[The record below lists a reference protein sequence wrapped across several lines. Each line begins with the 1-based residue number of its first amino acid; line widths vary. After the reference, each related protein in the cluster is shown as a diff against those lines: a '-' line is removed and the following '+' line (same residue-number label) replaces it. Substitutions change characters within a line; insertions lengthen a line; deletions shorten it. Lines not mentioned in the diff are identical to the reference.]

1 MLYNSKNRFGG
12 IIMND
17 TAMREKQ
24 ITKTSLIGIIANIF
38 LAGFK
43 ALVGIISGSIAIVL
57 DAVNNLTDALSSVI
71 TIAGIKLAKRK
82 PDNDHPFGHGRV
94 EYFSAIIISGIVLA
108 AGIMSLI
115 ESVKKIIH
123 PEIPNYTVATIVI
136 VAVAVVVKLLLGKY
150 VKAQGVKFN
159 SDALIASGADASFDA
174 IISASTLL
182 GAAITLIF
190 KISVDGI
197 IGAIISAFIIKAGI
211 ELFMEAIGSVMG
223 ARPDSETT
231 KAIKQTVRE
240 IDGVMGAYDLVLH
253 DYGPD
258 KAIGS
263 VHIEI
268 PADMSAEQV
277 HKLTKKIQLTVLEQY
292 HIFLTVGIY
301 AIDEAHNPQRK
312 LINALA
318 LDHPGTLGTH
328 GIYIDDD
335 SRYAS
340 FDVLTDFTVADREE
354 LRKEII
360 AEVSANVL
368 PDYTIDVSFDTNYSD

>member
-1 MLYNSKNRFGG
+1 
-12 IIMND
+12 MND
-17 TAMREKQ
+17 AVIREKQ
-24 ITKTSLIGIIANIF
+24 ITKTSLVGIIANIF

-43 ALVGIISGSIAIVL
+43 ALVGLISGSIAIVL

-82 PDNDHPFGHGRV
+82 PDDEHPFGHGRV

-108 AGIMSLI
+108 AGIMSFV
-115 ESVKKIIH
+115 ESVKKIIN
-123 PEIPNYTVATIVI
+123 PEMPNYTTATIII
-136 VAVAVVVKLLLGKY
+136 VAVAVVVKLLLGRY

-159 SDALIASGADASFDA
+159 SDALIASGSDASFDA
-174 IISASTLL
+174 IISAATLL

-190 KISVDGI
+190 KITVDGI
-197 IGAIISAFIIKAGI
+197 IGAVIAAFIIKAGI

-268 PADMSAEQV
+268 PAGMSAEEV
-277 HKLTKKIQLTVLEQY
+277 HKLTKKIQLTVLEKFR
-292 HIFLTVGIY
+292 IFLTVGIY

-312 LINALA
+312 LINAFA
-318 LDHPGTLGTH
+318 LEHQGVLGTH

-335 SRYAS
+335 SKYTS
-340 FDVLTDFTVADREE
+340 FDVLTDFTVSDREE
-354 LRKEII
+354 LRSEIA
-360 AEVSANVL
+360 AEISANVL
-368 PDYTIDVSFDTNYSD
+368 PGYTIDISFDTNYSD

>member
-1 MLYNSKNRFGG
+1 
-12 IIMND
+12 MND
-17 TAMREKQ
+17 TVLREKQ

-43 ALVGIISGSIAIVL
+43 ALVGLISGSIAIVL

-94 EYFSAIIISGIVLA
+94 EYFSAILISGIVLA
-108 AGIMSLI
+108 AGIMSLV
-115 ESVKKIIH
+115 ESVKKIIN
-123 PEIPNYTVATIVI
+123 PEMPNYTAATVII
-136 VAVAVVVKLLLGKY
+136 VAVAVIVKLLLGRY
-150 VKAQGVKFN
+150 VKAQGVKYN
-159 SDALIASGADASFDA
+159 SDALIASGSDASFDA

-190 KISVDGI
+190 KITVDGI
-197 IGAIISAFIIKAGI
+197 IGAIISIFIVKAGI
-211 ELFMEAIGSVMG
+211 ELFMEALSSVMG

-231 KAIKQTVRE
+231 KAIKQTIRD

-268 PADMSAEQV
+268 PADISAEQV

-301 AIDEAHNPQRK
+301 AIDEAHNVQRG

-318 LDHPGTLGTH
+318 LDHSGVLGTH

-335 SRYAS
+335 SKYSS
-340 FDVLTDFTVADREE
+340 FDVLTDFTVANRDQ
-354 LRKEII
+354 LQTEIA
-360 AEVSANVL
+360 AEVNANVL
-368 PDYTIDVSFDTNYSD
+368 PGYKVDISFDTNYSD

>member
-1 MLYNSKNRFGG
+1 MLYSSTICFGG

-17 TAMREKQ
+17 AVIREKQ
-24 ITKTSLIGIIANIF
+24 ITKTSLVGIIANIF

-43 ALVGIISGSIAIVL
+43 ALVGLISGSIAIVL

-82 PDNDHPFGHGRV
+82 PDDEHPFGHGRV

-108 AGIMSLI
+108 AGIMSFV
-115 ESVKKIIH
+115 ESVKKIIN
-123 PEIPNYTVATIVI
+123 PEMPNYTTATIII
-136 VAVAVVVKLLLGKY
+136 VAVAVVVKLLLGRY

-159 SDALIASGADASFDA
+159 SDALIASGSDASFDA
-174 IISASTLL
+174 IISAATLL

-190 KISVDGI
+190 KITVDGI
-197 IGAIISAFIIKAGI
+197 IGAVIAAFIIKAGI

-268 PADMSAEQV
+268 PAGMSAEEV
-277 HKLTKKIQLTVLEQY
+277 HKLTKKIQLTVLEKFR
-292 HIFLTVGIY
+292 IFLTVGIY

-312 LINALA
+312 LINAFA
-318 LDHPGTLGTH
+318 LEHQGVLGTH

-335 SRYAS
+335 SKYTS
-340 FDVLTDFTVADREE
+340 FDVLTDFTVSDREE
-354 LRKEII
+354 LRSEIA
-360 AEVSANVL
+360 AEISANVL
-368 PDYTIDVSFDTNYSD
+368 PGYTIDISFDTNYSD